1 MSFNPNPTKMAQ
13 KVLFSKK
20 KSKVIH
26 PSLIFNGK
34 DVSCSKS
41 YKHLGFVFD
50 PKWNFDMGLK
60 GKFSIIING
69 IALIRKLRHSIPRK
83 PMLSIYKT
91 FFRPHLDY
99 CGVIYDKPN
108 NKKST
113 DTTESF
119 QYNAALA
126 ITGAIK
132 GMSKERLNN

>member
-1 MSFNPNPTKMAQ
+1 
-13 KVLFSKK
+13 
-20 KSKVIH
+20 
-26 PSLIFNGK
+26 
-34 DVSCSKS
+34 
-41 YKHLGFVFD
+41 
-50 PKWNFDMGLK
+50 MGLK

-83 PMLSIYKT
+83 PMLSIQKT